1 MGTRGHTET
10 IVKSAAFA
18 ADILSARGISKSHLD
33 HRSGHQVEALRDV
46 SVNIAHHEFV
56 SVIGPSGCGKSTFL
70 RIIAGLDPPNAGEVI
85 VAGKRVSRPGA
96 DRGMVFQ
103 EYALLPWKTTQKN
116 IEFGPLVKGTPKAER
131 AEIARRFIAL
141 VGLAGAEHK
150 YPHQLSG
157 GMRQRAAVAR
167 ALANNP
173 AILLMDEPFAA
184 VDAMTR
190 QRLQEELAA
199 ISAAERT
206 TVLFVTHA
214 IEEAVFL
221 SDRVVVLSG
230 KPGRVVAD
238 IAIHLVRPRRWKELR
253 QDPQFAGYCAELTRH
268 LAGPSS

>member
-1 MGTRGHTET
+1 MNAGAPVAG
-10 IVKSAAFA
+10 
-18 ADILSARGISKSHLD
+18 DILSARGISKAHLD
-33 HRSGHQVEALRDV
+33 QRSGRQVEALRDV
-46 SVNIAHHEFV
+46 SVNVGHHEFV

-70 RIIAGLDPPNAGEVI
+70 RIIAGLDRPSAGEVV

-116 IEFGPLVKGTPKAER
+116 IEFGPLLKGTPKAER

-141 VGLAGAEHK
+141 VGLGGAEHK

-238 IAIHLVRPRRWKELR
+238 LKIDLERPRRWDELVR
-253 QDPQFAGYCAELTRH
+253 GRRFTDYCAELTRH
-268 LAGPSS
+268 LAGAKS

>member
-1 MGTRGHTET
+1 MT
-10 IVKSAAFA
+10 VN

-33 HRSGHQVEALRDV
+33 HRLGQQVDALRDV
-46 SVNIAHHEFV
+46 SVNVGHHEFV

-70 RIIAGLDPPNAGEVI
+70 RIVAGLDRPSAGEI
-85 VAGKRVSRPGA
+85 MVAGRRVSRPGA

-116 IEFGPLVKGTPKAER
+116 IEFGPLLKGIPKAER

-141 VGLAGAEHK
+141 VGLTGAEHK

-199 ISAAERT
+199 ISTTERT

-230 KPGRVVAD
+230 KPGRVVVD
-238 IAIHLVRPRRWKELR
+238 IRIDLDRPRRWDQLTR
-253 QDPQFAGYCAELTRH
+253 QGRFADYCAELTRH
-268 LAGPSS
+268 LAGTPS

>member
-1 MGTRGHTET
+1 MTE
-10 IVKSAAFA
+10 APGLLA
-18 ADILSARGISKSHLD
+18 ARGISKSHLD
-33 HRSGHQVEALRDV
+33 HRSGRHVEALRDV
-46 SVNIAHHEFV
+46 SVSVHQREFV
-56 SVIGPSGCGKSTFL
+56 SVIGPSGCGKSTLL
-70 RIIAGLDPPNAGEVI
+70 RIVAGLDRPSAGEIV

-116 IEFGPLVKGTPKAER
+116 VEFGPLLKGVPKAER
-131 AEIARRFIAL
+131 AEIARRFLNL

-184 VDAMTR
+184 VDALTR
-190 QRLQEELAA
+190 HRLQEELAT
-199 ISAAERT
+199 ISATERT

-221 SDRVVVLSG
+221 SDRVVVLAG
-230 KPGRVVAD
+230 RPGRVIAD
-238 IAIHLVRPRRWKELR
+238 LTIDLPRPRRWDQLTQNAE
-253 QDPQFAGYCAELTRH
+253 FAAYCAELIRH
-268 LAGPSS
+268 LSGAPA